1 MLRPLAPNDFGM
13 IATASK
19 SDVPDWTFVPRDLS
33 EVDAK
38 VWVERRAAASAAG
51 GPIRLVI
58 EVNGEAA
65 GVVGAHQPY
74 ANDPGLLETFYFVLP
89 EFRRRG
95 LASAALSLMGEHAK
109 RVTPEL
115 RRLQLFV
122 IEGNP
127 ASARVAERAGYRR
140 EGLIA
145 KQVMAVN
152 GFGPRDAAL
161 YGLIVG

>member
-1 MLRPLAPNDFGM
+1 MLRPLADHDFGM
-13 IATASK
+13 IAAASR

-33 EVDAK
+33 DQDAK
-38 VWVERRAAASAAG
+38 VWVEKRVAASAAG

-74 ANDPGLLETFYFVLP
+74 AHDAGLLEAFYFVLP
-89 EFRRRG
+89 AFRRRG
-95 LASAALSLMGEHAK
+95 LAGAALRLLGDHAL
-109 RVTPEL
+109 RVTPGL

-127 ASARVAERAGYRR
+127 ASARVAERAGYQR
-140 EGLIA
+140 EGSLT
-145 KQVMAVN
+145 KHVMAVN

-161 YGLIVG
+161 YALIVG